1 MSNIEKLREKQGE
14 ELVVVPEKPLQSPEG
29 LVVEGGAL
37 CSSQHSLL
45 PAAEWLRR
53 PSRPSPPLGAA
64 HLVLAPLHAGRWPQ
78 VTLEE
83 EGTGHY

>member
-14 ELVVVPEKPLQSPEG
+14 ELVVVREKPLQSPEG
-29 LVVEGGAL
+29 LAVEGGAL

-45 PAAEWLRR
+45 PAAEW
-53 PSRPSPPLGAA
+53 PSPPLGAA